1 VGLGTDVET
10 GLTAQAP
17 GLASQA
23 LGSSAEYVEQY
34 VDRTGKLR
42 RYFRKGGKRL
52 GALPGA
58 VGSEEFMAAYAAFA
72 AFRSPRGNARRR
84 R

>member
-1 VGLGTDVET
+1 L
-10 GLTAQAP
+10 
-17 GLASQA
+17 
-23 LGSSAEYVEQY
+23 EYVEQY

-72 AFRSPRGNARRR
+72 AFRFAARQRPPQALSVER
-84 R
+84 I